1 MLGMHLLR
9 PSRELNRIVRF
20 VLAYGARQFGVR
32 LHAVGVMS
40 NHYHLILTDPR
51 GALPDF
57 MELVDSLL
65 ARALNKLH
73 GRTGQF
79 WETGSYSDVVLETAG
94 EVVQKIA
101 YALCNPVAAGCVPTP
116 DEWPGLLTPAGRI
129 GSGTSS
135 KVTKPPIFFRTEGA
149 GPADGFDQAADDH
162 RPRGR
167 AACEIPD
174 ELELEWSLPPFF
186 ASRDEF
192 DRGLA
197 LALRTRM
204 AEIKAHRKE
213 KGWSAFLGAA
223 AVSAL
228 PITTM
233 PSRQR
238 KLFQLDPRRMSRRK
252 DWTSRAEAAEVA
264 ETRGRDGF
272 ARAHGLALRDW
283 RDGDHEVVFPE
294 GTYKMHELYGARRR
308 RADGRIDEG
317 SGCGAKARRASAA
330 GEGAARGASNDRAGK
345 AGRGP
350 GQERRRT
357 RGGDGHRR
365 GGPTAEA

>member
-1 MLGMHLLR
+1 VALSRQIKAGATHFITRCCVLGMHLLR

-223 AVSAL
+223 RRLRPPDHHHAVAAAEAVPARSPAHE
-228 PITTM
+228 P
-233 PSRQR
+233 PEG
-238 KLFQLDPRRMSRRK
+238 LDQPRRGR
-252 DWTSRAEAAEVA
+252 
-264 ETRGRDGF
+264 RGRRD
-272 ARAHGLALRDW
+272 ARPRRLRPGP
-283 RDGDHEVVFPE
+283 RSGAPR
-294 GTYKMHELYGARRR
+294 LARRR
-308 RADGRIDEG
+308 PRGRLPRGHLQDARALRRAAPAGGRAD
-317 SGCGAKARRASAA
+317 RR
-330 GEGAARGASNDRAGK
+330 GLRVRREGATR
-345 AGRGP
+345 
-350 GQERRRT
+350 ERRR
-357 RGGDGHRR
+357 RRR
-365 GGPTAEA
+365 GAGREQ